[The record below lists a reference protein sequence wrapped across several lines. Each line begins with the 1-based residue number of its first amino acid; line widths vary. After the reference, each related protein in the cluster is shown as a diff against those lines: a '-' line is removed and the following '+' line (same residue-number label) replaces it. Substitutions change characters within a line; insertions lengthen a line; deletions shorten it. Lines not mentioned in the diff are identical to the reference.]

1 MLRSVTSSIR
11 VNALASQTDQDLR
24 RVMQLVVSHL
34 ITIPIG
40 IAKLV
45 LARIT
50 LLRG

>member
-11 VNALASQTDQDLR
+11 VNALALQTDQDLR

-34 ITIPIG
+34 IAIPIG
-40 IAKLV
+40 ITRFV
-45 LARIT
+45 PSRIT